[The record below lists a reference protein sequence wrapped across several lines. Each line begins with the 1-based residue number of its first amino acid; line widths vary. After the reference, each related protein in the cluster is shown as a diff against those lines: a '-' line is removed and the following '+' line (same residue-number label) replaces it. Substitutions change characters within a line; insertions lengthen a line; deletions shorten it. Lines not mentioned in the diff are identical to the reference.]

1 MSPIPHETSDDD
13 LLGQAKR
20 EKRTL
25 LTRDKRLAE
34 TCQSQAIECIL
45 IRSSHLPEQ
54 LLEMAQRGILLELNP
69 QRCTLCNCPLQEVE
83 SPERRTWICTG
94 CKRAILERQPLEK
107 YGEDAGEHSLGVRT
121 IHQYVVPDASVTVF
135 LLFIGHEGVLGNNFY
150 FYIGRICVI
159 R

>member
-1 MSPIPHETSDDD
+1 MLLRLGRWLRLLGQDVANPRKTSDDD
-13 LLGQAKR
+13 LLDQAKG

-34 TCQSQAIECIL
+34 TCQSQAIEFVL

-54 LLEMAQRGILLELNP
+54 LLEMVQRGILLELNP

-94 CKRAILERQPLEK
+94 CKRAYWKGGHWKNMEKMLE
-107 YGEDAGEHSLGVRT
+107 S
-121 IHQYVVPDASVTVF
+121 
-135 LLFIGHEGVLGNNFY
+135 
-150 FYIGRICVI
+150 I
-159 R
+159 RLV

>member
-1 MSPIPHETSDDD
+1 MERFLVDLMLLRLGRWLRLLGQDVANPIDTSDDD

-54 LLEMAQRGILLELNP
+54 LLEMVQRGILLELNP

-94 CKRAILERQPLEK
+94 CKRLYWEGSHWKKMEKMLE
-107 YGEDAGEHSLGVRT
+107 S
-121 IHQYVVPDASVTVF
+121 
-135 LLFIGHEGVLGNNFY
+135 
-150 FYIGRICVI
+150 I
-159 R
+159 RLV